1 MAAKSSEEEKAYFPG
16 VMDGTK
22 NSTVNFSCFEV
33 IKPSFDKT
41 KDYCSLDVLPI
52 LIDEAPF
59 PMREKCNFNG
69 SHGQDDCSIP
79 VLPEEGNNCT
89 DSQMQNEDAYSP
101 SILNVN
107 VEKESSEILKSND
120 EMVGSTKSEGI
131 MTHFQKVL
139 QRQASLNTDKSLT
152 ERVHDA
158 PTNRWKRYKRAASFD
173 SRKVVILFSILSSV
187 GTLILI
193 YLTLRVRQ
201 TADGFNHV

>member
-22 NSTVNFSCFEV
+22 NSTVNFSCFEL

-59 PMREKCNFNG
+59 PVREKCNFNG

-79 VLPEEGNNCT
+79 VLPEEGNVSPQHTSPLTFLSFLGFRLSSKNQMCLASQLNCQNCI

-120 EMVGSTKSEGI
+120 EMVGSTKGEGV
-131 MTHFQKVL
+131 MTVSTACLSHYVAVNYLSPLFFFIF
-139 QRQASLNTDKSLT
+139 
-152 ERVHDA
+152 
-158 PTNRWKRYKRAASFD
+158 SFLL
-173 SRKVVILFSILSSV
+173 KKLFWYSDICTREGL
-187 GTLILI
+187 
-193 YLTLRVRQ
+193 
-201 TADGFNHV
+201 